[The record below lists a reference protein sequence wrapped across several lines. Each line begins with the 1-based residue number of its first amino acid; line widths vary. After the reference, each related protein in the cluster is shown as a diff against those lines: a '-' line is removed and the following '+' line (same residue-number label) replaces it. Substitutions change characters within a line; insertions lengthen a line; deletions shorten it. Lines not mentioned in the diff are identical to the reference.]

1 MTLMTLWGYVE
12 IFMAHRESSGT
23 GKKAWGGWFQFLS
36 HQDGACFQA
45 HRSPWSTF
53 CRNPFVKMEHLSFF
67 RDCFYCFQWIGC
79 VICDELRRIASQHV
93 IPRLSQMD
101 LSMAQLS
108 SFHGWLRQN
117 SKPRLIRAHGA
128 CQKDNMQLTCLNL
141 FDMSRIQIILNFIL
155 FELFWYVL
163 ITG

>member
-67 RDCFYCFQWIGC
+67 RVCFYCFQWIGC
-79 VICDELRRIASQHV
+79 ERMCNMWRIEANCISACHPKV
-93 IPRLSQMD
+93 VTDGPIDGSVVLLPRVTETEFKAQAHHSGTRC
-101 LSMAQLS
+101 MAIWQYAM
-108 SFHGWLRQN
+108 N
-117 SKPRLIRAHGA
+117 NI
-128 CQKDNMQLTCLNL
+128 QLT
-141 FDMSRIQIILNFIL
+141 
-155 FELFWYVL
+155 
-163 ITG
+163 